1 MFEVGWCVTLYT
13 TVLAIEFAPVVFE
26 RLRLFAPTLFER
38 LYIGRILQLL
48 HVVVV
53 PLVIVG
59 VILSTLHQSS
69 LGSLYLI
76 VPDKLHPLWYS
87 PLLPVFFFLSALA
100 VGLAMTIFESSQS
113 ARHFRRQLELP
124 LLVDLGRILTVVLWV
139 YAVLRVQDLYHRGA
153 LRLAFQWGYEADL
166 FWLEIGLGLVIPLLL
181 LARRPVRTSANG
193 LYLVSVLV
201 VAGFVTNR
209 LNVSITGM
217 EASAGLR
224 YIPKWTEVAVTASI
238 VALGVVLFGLA
249 ARHLGIFA
257 EEARPLPAPEAAP
270 AVAPHAAD

>member
-1 MFEVGWCVTLYT
+1 
-13 TVLAIEFAPVVFE
+13 
-26 RLRLFAPTLFER
+26 
-38 LYIGRILQLL
+38 
-48 HVVVV
+48 
-53 PLVIVG
+53 
-59 VILSTLHQSS
+59 
-69 LGSLYLI
+69 
-76 VPDKLHPLWYS
+76 
-87 PLLPVFFFLSALA
+87 
-100 VGLAMTIFESSQS
+100 
-113 ARHFRRQLELP
+113 
-124 LLVDLGRILTVVLWV
+124 
-139 YAVLRVQDLYHRGA
+139 
-153 LRLAFQWGYEADL
+153 
-166 FWLEIGLGLVIPLLL
+166 
-181 LARRPVRTSANG
+181 VRTSANG

-238 VALGVVLFGLA
+238 VALGIVLFGLA